1 MTSPTTLERTAGPI
15 ATAVRWT
22 RAQWLLLM
30 VVCTVLALDG
40 LDVSM
45 VGVAL
50 PSIGRELHLG
60 TDSLQWIVS
69 AYVLGYGS
77 LLLLGGRLA
86 DLLGRRRIFLI
97 ALSVF
102 AAASLLGGLVD
113 DPAILIAT
121 RFVKGL
127 AAAFTAPTGFSII
140 TTNFA
145 EGRERNKALSI
156 FTTFGASG
164 FSLGL
169 VVGGLM
175 TSLSWRWTFLV
186 SVPIAV
192 LVVRPGLPASS
203 RGIRRTPR
211 TAATTSGA
219 PSPSALGMLGLVYTL
234 VSAPEQGWGSVATIA
249 GFIISAAVL
258 AAFAVIENK
267 VRHPLIRFGIL
278 REGWVARANLSAV
291 GLFGSYLS
299 FQFILT
305 LFLQSVLGWS
315 PLGMALA
322 LLPTGLIVA
331 TSAPFADRLINV
343 FGATRLILTGLA
355 SMGLGYLLFLRV
367 GTTPNYAPDIL
378 PSVILLGI
386 GFALAFPSINVQA
399 TAGIKDSE
407 QGLAAG
413 LIQTSTQVGAALVLA
428 VTTAMVSGHSDGGP
442 VPSAAAMLEQYRPGL
457 MLSAAVAIAALLVAA
472 LPAPTAG
479 GRLGGLTRR
488 GLAPAA
494 AWLLGGSAGHGGHG
508 GAKARLGWRSRRR
521 VRLIGRIRPKSTL
534 TPAT

>member
-1 MTSPTTLERTAGPI
+1 MTSTSTLERSAGERLGP
-15 ATAVRWT
+15 VSWT
-22 RAQWLLLM
+22 RAQWMLLM
-30 VVCTVLALDG
+30 VLCTVLALDA

-50 PSIGRELHLG
+50 PSIGAELHLG
-60 TDSLQWIVS
+60 TESLQWIVS

-77 LLLLGGRLA
+77 LLLLGGRMA

-113 DPAILIAT
+113 DPALLIAT

-127 AAAFTAPTGFSII
+127 AAAFTAPAAFSII

-145 EGRERNKALSI
+145 EGRERNRAVSI

-175 TSLSWRWTFLV
+175 TALSWRWTFLV
-186 SVPIAV
+186 SVPVAV
-192 LVVRPGLPASS
+192 AVVIIGLKYIPRDSS
-203 RGIRRTPR
+203 GGQAEGQEQDSGHDVWGAVTL
-211 TAATTSGA
+211 AA
-219 PSPSALGMLGLVYTL
+219 GMLGLVYTL
-234 VSAPEQGWGSVATIA
+234 VSAPGNGWGSVATIA
-249 GFIISAAVL
+249 GFVASAVVL
-258 AAFAVIENK
+258 AAFAVIENR
-267 VRHPLIRFGIL
+267 VRHPLIRFSIL
-278 REGWVARANLSAV
+278 KEGWVARANLSAV

-305 LFLQSVLGWS
+305 LYLQSVLGWS

-322 LLPTGLIVA
+322 LLPTGLLVA
-331 TSAPFADRLINV
+331 SSAPFADRLIER
-343 FGATRLILTGLA
+343 FGAPRLILTGLA
-355 SMGLGYLLFLRV
+355 SLALGYILFLRV
-367 GTTPNYAPDIL
+367 GTSPNYVTDIL
-378 PSVILLGI
+378 PSVLLLGV

-399 TAGIKDSE
+399 TAGIRDAE

-428 VTTAMVSGHSDGGP
+428 VTTAIVAGNGSGPDAGAA
-442 VPSAAAMLEQYRPGL
+442 VDAAAMLEQYRPGL
-457 MLSAAVAIAALLVAA
+457 ILSAAVAVAALLIAATPSPRRKRTAQITKPPVAA
-472 LPAPTAG
+472 EVDTY
-479 GRLGGLTRR
+479 
-488 GLAPAA
+488 
-494 AWLLGGSAGHGGHG
+494 
-508 GAKARLGWRSRRR
+508 
-521 VRLIGRIRPKSTL
+521 
-534 TPAT
+534 

>member
-1 MTSPTTLERTAGPI
+1 MVS
-15 ATAVRWT
+15 AVHWT

-50 PSIGRELHLG
+50 PSIGQELNLG

-97 ALSVF
+97 ALTVF

-192 LVVRPGLPASS
+192 VVVLLGMKFIPKDKPSVED
-203 RGIRRTPR
+203 
-211 TAATTSGA
+211 SGHDVWGA
-219 PSPSALGMLGLVYTL
+219 VTLALGMLGLVYTL

-249 GFIISAAVL
+249 GFAVSVAVL

-267 VRHPLIRFGIL
+267 VKHPLIRFSIL
-278 REGWVARANLSAV
+278 KEGWVARANLSAV

-299 FQFILT
+299 FQFIVT
-305 LFLQSVLGWS
+305 MYLQSVLGWT

-322 LLPTGLIVA
+322 LLPAGLLVA
-331 TSAPFADRLINV
+331 TSAPFADRLIEK
-343 FGATRLILTGLA
+343 FGATQLILAGLTA
-355 SMGLGYLLFLRV
+355 MGLGYVLFLRV
-367 GTTPNYAPDIL
+367 GTTPNYALDIL
-378 PSVILLGI
+378 PSVVLLGV

-428 VTTAMVSGHSDGGP
+428 VTTALVSGHGQAAGT
-442 VPSAAAMLEQYRPGL
+442 VSAQAMLEQYRPGL
-457 MLSAAVAIAALLVAA
+457 ILSAAVAIAALLVAA
-472 LPAPTAG
+472 AP
-479 GRLGGLTRR
+479 
-488 GLAPAA
+488 
-494 AWLLGGSAGHGGHG
+494 
-508 GAKARLGWRSRRR
+508 KRRR
-521 VRLIGRIRPKSTL
+521 VHS
-534 TPAT
+534 

>member
-1 MTSPTTLERTAGPI
+1 MTSTNTLERSANKLHD
-15 ATAVRWT
+15 AVRWT

-50 PSIGRELHLG
+50 PSIGQELGLG

-102 AAASLLGGLVD
+102 AAASLVGGVVD
-113 DPAILIAT
+113 DPTILIAT

-192 LVVRPGLPASS
+192 AVVLLGL
-203 RGIRRTPR
+203 RYIPR
-211 TAATTSGA
+211 DKPTAENSGHDIWGA
-219 PSPSALGMLGLVYTL
+219 VTLALGMLGLVYTL
-234 VSAPEQGWGSVATIA
+234 VSAPEKGWGSVATIA
-249 GFIISAAVL
+249 GFAVSAAVL

-267 VRHPLIRFGIL
+267 VKHPLIRFGIL
-278 REGWVARANLSAV
+278 REGWVAKANLSAI

-299 FQFILT
+299 FQFIVT

-322 LLPTGLIVA
+322 LLPAGLIVA
-331 TSAPFADRLINV
+331 TSAPFADRLIEK
-343 FGATRLILTGLA
+343 FGATTLILTGLV
-355 SMGLGYLLFLRV
+355 SLGLGYVLFLRV
-367 GTTPNYAPDIL
+367 GTTPNYVLDIL
-378 PSVILLGI
+378 PSIILLGI

-399 TAGIKDSE
+399 TAGIRDSE

-428 VTTAMVSGHSDGGP
+428 VTTAIVSGHGHTAAP
-442 VPSAAAMLEQYRPGL
+442 ASAAAMLEQYRPGL
-457 MLSAAVAIAALLVAA
+457 ILSAAVAIAALLVAA
-472 LPAPTAG
+472 SPG
-479 GRLGGLTRR
+479 
-488 GLAPAA
+488 
-494 AWLLGGSAGHGGHG
+494 
-508 GAKARLGWRSRRR
+508 RRR
-521 VRLIGRIRPKSTL
+521 RD
-534 TPAT
+534 ATEQVAA

>member
-1 MTSPTTLERTAGPI
+1 M
-15 ATAVRWT
+15 
-22 RAQWLLLM
+22 LLL
-30 VVCTVLALDG
+30 VVSTVLALDA

-50 PSIGRELHLG
+50 PSIGTELHLG
-60 TDSLQWIVS
+60 TEALQWIVS

-77 LLLLGGRLA
+77 LLLLGGRMA

-113 DPAILIAT
+113 DPALLIAT

-127 AAAFTAPTGFSII
+127 AAAFTAPAGVSII

-145 EGRERNKALSI
+145 EGRERNRALSI

-175 TSLSWRWTFLV
+175 TALSWRWTFLV
-186 SVPIAV
+186 SVPVAIAV
-192 LVVRPGLPASS
+192 VILGLKY
-203 RGIRRTPR
+203 IPR
-211 TAATTSGA
+211 DSAAGRDQDSGHDVWGA
-219 PSPSALGMLGLVYTL
+219 VTLAGGMLGLVYTL
-234 VSAPEQGWGSVATIA
+234 VSAPGNGWGSVATIA
-249 GFIISAAVL
+249 GFVASALVL
-258 AAFAVIENK
+258 AAFAVIENRVK
-267 VRHPLIRFGIL
+267 HPLIRFSIL
-278 REGWVARANLSAV
+278 KEGWVARANLSAV

-305 LFLQSVLGWS
+305 LYLQSVLGWS

-322 LLPTGLIVA
+322 LLPTGLLVA
-331 TSAPFADRLINV
+331 SSAPFADRFIER
-343 FGATRLILTGLA
+343 FGAPRLILTGLA
-355 SMGLGYLLFLRV
+355 SLTLGYVLFLRV
-367 GTTPNYAPDIL
+367 GTSPDYVTDIL
-378 PSVILLGI
+378 PSVLLLGV

-399 TAGIKDSE
+399 TAGIRNAE

-428 VTTAMVSGHSDGGP
+428 VTTAMVSGHGNAPDAGAA
-442 VPSAAAMLEQYRPGL
+442 VDAAAMLEQYRPGL
-457 MLSAAVAIAALLVAA
+457 VLSAAVAVAALLIAA
-472 LPAPTAG
+472 TPKFSPGTRR
-479 GRLGGLTRR
+479 RLGVASDRR
-488 GLAPAA
+488 G
-494 AWLLGGSAGHGGHG
+494 
-508 GAKARLGWRSRRR
+508 SR
-521 VRLIGRIRPKSTL
+521 
-534 TPAT
+534 

>member
-1 MTSPTTLERTAGPI
+1 MTLPSTLERSAGERLSP
-15 ATAVRWT
+15 VRWT
-22 RAQWLLLM
+22 RAQWMLLL
-30 VVCTVLALDG
+30 VLSTVLALDA

-50 PSIGRELHLG
+50 PSIGTELNLG
-60 TDSLQWIVS
+60 TESLQWIVS

-77 LLLLGGRLA
+77 LLLLGGRMA

-113 DPAILIAT
+113 DPALLIAT
-121 RFVKGL
+121 RFIKGL
-127 AAAFTAPTGFSII
+127 AAAFTAPAGFSLI

-145 EGRERNKALSI
+145 EGRERNRAVSI

-175 TSLSWRWTFLV
+175 TAMSWRWTFLV
-186 SVPIAV
+186 SVPVAV
-192 LVVRPGLPASS
+192 AVVILGLKY
-203 RGIRRTPR
+203 IPR
-211 TAATTSGA
+211 DAAAGQAEGEADSGHDVWGA
-219 PSPSALGMLGLVYTL
+219 VTLAAGMLGLVYTL
-234 VSAPEQGWGSVATIA
+234 VSAPGNGWGSVATIA
-249 GFIISAAVL
+249 GFAASAAVL
-258 AAFAVIENK
+258 TAFAVIENR

-278 REGWVARANLSAV
+278 KEGWVARANLSAV

-305 LFLQSVLGWS
+305 LYLQSVLGWS

-322 LLPTGLIVA
+322 LLPTGLLVA
-331 TSAPFADRLINV
+331 GSAPFADRLIDG
-343 FGATRLILTGLA
+343 FGAPRLILTGLA
-355 SMGLGYLLFLRV
+355 ALALGYVLFLRV
-367 GTTPNYAPDIL
+367 GTSPNYVTDIL
-378 PSVILLGI
+378 PSVLLLGI

-399 TAGIKDSE
+399 TAGIRNSE

-428 VTTAMVSGHSDGGP
+428 VTTAMVSGHGNAPDAGTGAA
-442 VPSAAAMLEQYRPGL
+442 VNTAAMLEQYRPGL
-457 MLSAAVAIAALLVAA
+457 FLSAAVAIAALLI
-472 LPAPTAG
+472 
-479 GRLGGLTRR
+479 
-488 GLAPAA
+488 AA
-494 AWLLGGSAGHGGHG
+494 AP
-508 GAKARLGWRSRRR
+508 SRRR
-521 VRLIGRIRPKSTL
+521 ISAASERV
-534 TPAT
+534 AA

>member
-1 MTSPTTLERTAGPI
+1 MTSPRTLERASES
-15 ATAVRWT
+15 ALAAVRWT

-50 PSIGRELHLG
+50 PSIGQELQLG

-97 ALSVF
+97 ALTVF
-102 AAASLLGGLVD
+102 AAASLLGGLVN
-113 DPAILIAT
+113 DPAVLIAT

-127 AAAFTAPTGFSII
+127 AAAFTAPAGFSII

-186 SVPIAV
+186 SVPVAV
-192 LVVRPGLPASS
+192 AVVILGMKFIPKDSPD
-203 RGIRRTPR
+203 
-211 TAATTSGA
+211 AAAKGGHDVWGA
-219 PSPSALGMLGLVYTL
+219 VTLAAGMLGLVYTL

-249 GFIISAAVL
+249 GFAASLAIL
-258 AAFAVIENK
+258 AAFAIIENRVK
-267 VRHPLIRFGIL
+267 HPLIRFGIL
-278 REGWVARANLSAV
+278 REGWVARANLAAV

-299 FQFILT
+299 FQFIVT

-315 PLGMALA
+315 PLNMALA
-322 LLPTGLIVA
+322 LLPAGLIVA
-331 TSAPFADRLINV
+331 GSAPFADRLIERL
-343 FGATRLILTGLA
+343 GAPRLILIGLIA
-355 SMGLGYLLFLRV
+355 LGLGYVLFLRV
-367 GTTPNYAPDIL
+367 GTTPNYILDIL
-378 PSVILLGI
+378 PSIILLGI

-399 TAGIKDSE
+399 TAGIPNSE

-428 VTTAMVSGHSDGGP
+428 VTTAIVSGHGTSQGTAAGAP
-442 VPSAAAMLEQYRPGL
+442 AAAAAMLEQYRPGL
-457 MLSAAVAIAALLVAA
+457 ILSAVVAIGALLVAA
-472 LPAPTAG
+472 
-479 GRLGGLTRR
+479 
-488 GLAPAA
+488 APARRSA
-494 AWLLGGSAGHGGHG
+494 SQRMETVPGDGGVTGN
-508 GAKARLGWRSRRR
+508 
-521 VRLIGRIRPKSTL
+521 
-534 TPAT
+534 

>member
-1 MTSPTTLERTAGPI
+1 MTSTSTLERSAGERLAP
-15 ATAVRWT
+15 VRWT
-22 RAQWLLLM
+22 RAQWMLLL
-30 VVCTVLALDG
+30 VLCTVLALDA

-50 PSIGRELHLG
+50 PSIGTELHLG
-60 TDSLQWIVS
+60 TESLQWIVS

-77 LLLLGGRLA
+77 LLLLGGRMA

-113 DPAILIAT
+113 DPALLIAT

-127 AAAFTAPTGFSII
+127 AAAFTAPAGFSII

-145 EGRERNKALSI
+145 EGRERNRAVSI

-175 TSLSWRWTFLV
+175 TAMSWRWTFLV
-186 SVPIAV
+186 SVPVAV
-192 LVVRPGLPASS
+192 AVVILGLKY
-203 RGIRRTPR
+203 IPR
-211 TAATTSGA
+211 DGAAGAAGKDQTSGHDIWGA
-219 PSPSALGMLGLVYTL
+219 VTLAAGMLGLVYTL
-234 VSAPEQGWGSVATIA
+234 VSAPGNGWGSVATIA
-249 GFIISAAVL
+249 GFVASAAVL
-258 AAFAVIENK
+258 AAFAVIENR
-267 VRHPLIRFGIL
+267 VRHPLIRFSIL

-305 LFLQSVLGWS
+305 LYLQSVLGWS

-322 LLPTGLIVA
+322 LLPTGLLVA
-331 TSAPFADRLINV
+331 SSAPFADRLIDK
-343 FGATRLILTGLA
+343 FGAPRLILTGLA
-355 SMGLGYLLFLRV
+355 ALALGYVLFLRV
-367 GTTPNYAPDIL
+367 GTSPNYVTDIL
-378 PSVILLGI
+378 PSVLLLGV

-399 TAGIKDSE
+399 TAGIRNSE

-428 VTTAMVSGHSDGGP
+428 VTTAMVSGHGNAADAGRGGA
-442 VPSAAAMLEQYRPGL
+442 VVNAAEMLEQYRPGL
-457 MLSAAVAIAALLVAA
+457 ILSAAVAIAALLIAA
-472 LPAPTAG
+472 TP
-479 GRLGGLTRR
+479 
-488 GLAPAA
+488 
-494 AWLLGGSAGHGGHG
+494 
-508 GAKARLGWRSRRR
+508 SRRR
-521 VRLIGRIRPKSTL
+521 RMSAAADHVT
-534 TPAT
+534 A

>member
-1 MTSPTTLERTAGPI
+1 MTSPTTLKTSAEPPLVS
-15 ATAVRWT
+15 AVRWT

-50 PSIGRELHLG
+50 PSIGQELHLG

-97 ALSVF
+97 ALTVF

-113 DPAILIAT
+113 DPAVLIAT

-192 LVVRPGLPASS
+192 VVVLL
-203 RGIRRTPR
+203 GIKFIPKDKPS
-211 TAATTSGA
+211 AENSGHDIWGA
-219 PSPSALGMLGLVYTL
+219 VTLALGMLGLVYTL

-249 GFIISAAVL
+249 GFTVSVAVL
-258 AAFAVIENK
+258 AAFAIIENK
-267 VRHPLIRFGIL
+267 VKHPLIRFGIL
-278 REGWVARANLSAV
+278 KEGWVARANLSAV

-299 FQFILT
+299 FQFIVT
-305 LFLQSVLGWS
+305 MFLQSVLGWT

-322 LLPTGLIVA
+322 LLPAGLLVA
-331 TSAPFADRLINV
+331 TSAPFADRLIEK
-343 FGATRLILTGLA
+343 FGATQLILTGLTA
-355 SMGLGYLLFLRV
+355 LGLGYVLFLRV
-367 GTTPNYAPDIL
+367 GTTPNYALDIL
-378 PSVILLGI
+378 PSVVLLGV

-428 VTTAMVSGHSDGGP
+428 ITTALVSGHGQAAGT
-442 VPSAAAMLEQYRPGL
+442 VSAQAMLEQYRPGL
-457 MLSAAVAIAALLVAA
+457 ILSAAVAIAALLVAA
-472 LPAPTAG
+472 AP
-479 GRLGGLTRR
+479 
-488 GLAPAA
+488 
-494 AWLLGGSAGHGGHG
+494 
-508 GAKARLGWRSRRR
+508 SRRR
-521 VRLIGRIRPKSTL
+521 VRP
-534 TPAT
+534 

>member
-1 MTSPTTLERTAGPI
+1 MTSPSTLTRSAEQLHA
-15 ATAVRWT
+15 AVRWT

-50 PSIGRELHLG
+50 PSIGHELHLG

-97 ALSVF
+97 ALTIF

-113 DPAILIAT
+113 DPTLLIAT

-192 LVVRPGLPASS
+192 AVVLLGMRFIPKDKPSAHN
-203 RGIRRTPR
+203 
-211 TAATTSGA
+211 SGHDIWGA
-219 PSPSALGMLGLVYTL
+219 VTLALGMLGLVYTL
-234 VSAPEQGWGSVATIA
+234 VSAPEKGWGSVATIA
-249 GFIISAAVL
+249 GFAISAAVL
-258 AAFAVIENK
+258 ATFAVIENRVK
-267 VRHPLIRFGIL
+267 HPLIRFGIL
-278 REGWVARANLSAV
+278 REGWVARANLSAI

-305 LFLQSVLGWS
+305 MFLQSVLGWS
-315 PLGMALA
+315 PLAMALA
-322 LLPTGLIVA
+322 LLPTGLLVA
-331 TSAPFADRLINV
+331 SSAPFADRFIDK
-343 FGATRLILTGLA
+343 FGAPKLILTGLTA
-355 SMGLGYLLFLRV
+355 LGLGYVLFLRV
-367 GTTPNYAPDIL
+367 GTSPNYVLDIL

-399 TAGIKDSE
+399 TAGIRDSE

-428 VTTAMVSGHSDGGP
+428 VTTAIVSGGNAGGSGGT
-442 VPSAAAMLEQYRPGL
+442 VSAAAMLDQYRPGL
-457 MLSAAVAIAALLVAA
+457 VLSAAVAIAALLVAA
-472 LPAPTAG
+472 SPA
-479 GRLGGLTRR
+479 
-488 GLAPAA
+488 
-494 AWLLGGSAGHGGHG
+494 
-508 GAKARLGWRSRRR
+508 RRR
-521 VRLIGRIRPKSTL
+521 R
-534 TPAT
+534 TP

>member
-1 MTSPTTLERTAGPI
+1 MTSLSTLERSAGERQSPI
-15 ATAVRWT
+15 RWS
-22 RAQWLLLM
+22 RAQWLLLL
-30 VVCTVLALDG
+30 VLCTVLALDG

-50 PSIGRELHLG
+50 PSIGHELNLG

-77 LLLLGGRLA
+77 LLLLGGRMA

-113 DPAILIAT
+113 DPAVLIAT

-145 EGRERNKALSI
+145 EGRERNRALSI
-156 FTTFGASG
+156 FSTFGASG

-175 TSLSWRWTFLV
+175 TSMSWRWTFLV
-186 SVPIAV
+186 SVPIAIA
-192 LVVRPGLPASS
+192 VVILGRLYIPKDNPADQEQDS
-203 RGIRRTPR
+203 GHDIWGALTL
-211 TAATTSGA
+211 TA
-219 PSPSALGMLGLVYTL
+219 GMLGLVYTL
-234 VSAPEQGWGSVATIA
+234 VSAPEKGWGSVATIA
-249 GFIISAAVL
+249 GFAASAAVL
-258 AAFAVIENK
+258 AAFAIIENRVK
-267 VRHPLIRFGIL
+267 HPLIRFSIL
-278 REGWVARANLSAV
+278 KEGWVARANISAV

-305 LFLQSVLGWS
+305 MFLQSVLGWS

-322 LLPTGLIVA
+322 LLPTGLLVVS
-331 TSAPFADRLINV
+331 TAPFADKFIERFGAPRLIIV
-343 FGATRLILTGLA
+343 GLA
-355 SMGLGYLLFLRV
+355 ALALGYILFLRV
-367 GTTPNYAPDIL
+367 GITPNYALDIL
-378 PSVILLGI
+378 PSIILLGI

-399 TAGIKDSE
+399 TAGIRNSE

-413 LIQTSTQVGAALVLA
+413 LIQTSMQVGAALVLA
-428 VTTAMVSGHSDGGP
+428 VTTAIISGHSEPGASVD
-442 VPSAAAMLEQYRPGL
+442 AAAMLAQYRPGL
-457 MLSAAVAIAALLVAA
+457 VLSAVVAIAALLVAA
-472 LPAPTAG
+472 APS
-479 GRLGGLTRR
+479 RR
-488 GLAPAA
+488 GR
-494 AWLLGGSAGHGGHG
+494 
-508 GAKARLGWRSRRR
+508 KAVVPVG
-521 VRLIGRIRPKSTL
+521 
-534 TPAT
+534 

>member
-1 MTSPTTLERTAGPI
+1 MVS
-15 ATAVRWT
+15 AVRWT

-50 PSIGRELHLG
+50 PSIGQELNLG

-97 ALSVF
+97 ALTVF

-121 RFVKGL
+121 RFIKGL

-192 LVVRPGLPASS
+192 VVVLLGMKFIPKDKPSAEN
-203 RGIRRTPR
+203 
-211 TAATTSGA
+211 SGHDLWGA
-219 PSPSALGMLGLVYTL
+219 VTLALGMLGLVYTL

-249 GFIISAAVL
+249 GFAVSIAVL

-267 VRHPLIRFGIL
+267 VKHPLIRFSIL
-278 REGWVARANLSAV
+278 KEGWVARANLSAV

-299 FQFILT
+299 FQFIVT
-305 LFLQSVLGWS
+305 MYLQSVLGWT

-322 LLPTGLIVA
+322 LLPAGLLVA
-331 TSAPFADRLINV
+331 TSAPFADRLIEK
-343 FGATRLILTGLA
+343 FGATQLILTGLTA
-355 SMGLGYLLFLRV
+355 LGLGYVLFLRV
-367 GTTPNYAPDIL
+367 GTTPNYVLDIL
-378 PSVILLGI
+378 PSVVLLGI

-428 VTTAMVSGHSDGGP
+428 VTTALVSSHGQAAGT
-442 VPSAAAMLEQYRPGL
+442 VSAQAMLEQYRPGL
-457 MLSAAVAIAALLVAA
+457 ILSAAVAIAALLVAA
-472 LPAPTAG
+472 AP
-479 GRLGGLTRR
+479 
-488 GLAPAA
+488 
-494 AWLLGGSAGHGGHG
+494 
-508 GAKARLGWRSRRR
+508 KRRR
-521 VRLIGRIRPKSTL
+521 VRS
-534 TPAT
+534 

>member
-1 MTSPTTLERTAGPI
+1 MTSPTTLKTSTEPPLVS
-15 ATAVRWT
+15 AVRWT

-50 PSIGRELHLG
+50 PSIGQELNLG

-97 ALSVF
+97 ALTVF

-121 RFVKGL
+121 RFIKGL

-192 LVVRPGLPASS
+192 VVVLLGMKFIPKDKPSVED
-203 RGIRRTPR
+203 
-211 TAATTSGA
+211 SGHDIWGA
-219 PSPSALGMLGLVYTL
+219 VTLALGMLGLVYTL

-249 GFIISAAVL
+249 GFAVSVAVL

-267 VRHPLIRFGIL
+267 VKHPLIRFSIL
-278 REGWVARANLSAV
+278 KEGWVARANLSAV

-299 FQFILT
+299 FQFIVT
-305 LFLQSVLGWS
+305 MFLQSVLGWT

-322 LLPTGLIVA
+322 LLPAGLLVA
-331 TSAPFADRLINV
+331 TSAPFADRLIEK
-343 FGATRLILTGLA
+343 FGATQLILTGLTA
-355 SMGLGYLLFLRV
+355 LGLGYVLFLRV
-367 GTTPNYAPDIL
+367 GTTPNYALDIL
-378 PSVILLGI
+378 PSVVLLGV

-428 VTTAMVSGHSDGGP
+428 VTTALVSGHGQAAGT
-442 VPSAAAMLEQYRPGL
+442 VSAQAMLEQYRPGL
-457 MLSAAVAIAALLVAA
+457 ILSAAVAIAALLVAA
-472 LPAPTAG
+472 AP
-479 GRLGGLTRR
+479 
-488 GLAPAA
+488 
-494 AWLLGGSAGHGGHG
+494 
-508 GAKARLGWRSRRR
+508 SRRR
-521 VRLIGRIRPKSTL
+521 VR
-534 TPAT
+534 A

>member
-1 MTSPTTLERTAGPI
+1 MVS
-15 ATAVRWT
+15 AVHWT

-50 PSIGRELHLG
+50 PSIGQELNLG

-97 ALSVF
+97 ALTVF
-102 AAASLLGGLVD
+102 ASASLLGGLVD

-121 RFVKGL
+121 RFIKGL

-192 LVVRPGLPASS
+192 VVVLLGMKFIPKDKPSVED
-203 RGIRRTPR
+203 
-211 TAATTSGA
+211 SGHDIWGA
-219 PSPSALGMLGLVYTL
+219 VTLALGMLGLVYTL
-234 VSAPEQGWGSVATIA
+234 VSAPERGWGSVATIA
-249 GFIISAAVL
+249 GFAVSVAVL

-267 VRHPLIRFGIL
+267 VKHPLIRFSIL
-278 REGWVARANLSAV
+278 KEGWVARANLSAV

-299 FQFILT
+299 FQFIVT
-305 LFLQSVLGWS
+305 MYLQSVLGWT

-322 LLPTGLIVA
+322 LLPAGLLVA
-331 TSAPFADRLINV
+331 SSAPFADRLIEK
-343 FGATRLILTGLA
+343 FGATQLILAGLTA
-355 SMGLGYLLFLRV
+355 MGLGYVLFLRV
-367 GTTPNYAPDIL
+367 GTSPNYLLDIL
-378 PSVILLGI
+378 PSVVLLGI

-428 VTTAMVSGHSDGGP
+428 VTTALVSSHGQAAGT
-442 VPSAAAMLEQYRPGL
+442 VSAQAMLEQYRPGL
-457 MLSAAVAIAALLVAA
+457 ILSAAVAIAALLVAA
-472 LPAPTAG
+472 AP
-479 GRLGGLTRR
+479 
-488 GLAPAA
+488 
-494 AWLLGGSAGHGGHG
+494 
-508 GAKARLGWRSRRR
+508 SRRR
-521 VRLIGRIRPKSTL
+521 VRS
-534 TPAT
+534 

>member
-1 MTSPTTLERTAGPI
+1 MTSPTTLKTSTEPPLVS
-15 ATAVRWT
+15 AVRWT

-50 PSIGRELHLG
+50 PSIGQELNLG

-97 ALSVF
+97 ALTVF

-121 RFVKGL
+121 RFIKGL

-192 LVVRPGLPASS
+192 VVVLLGMKFIPKDKPSAEN
-203 RGIRRTPR
+203 
-211 TAATTSGA
+211 SGHDLWGA
-219 PSPSALGMLGLVYTL
+219 VTLALGMLGLVYTL

-249 GFIISAAVL
+249 GFAVSIAVL

-267 VRHPLIRFGIL
+267 VKHPLIRFSIL
-278 REGWVARANLSAV
+278 KEGWVARANLSAV

-299 FQFILT
+299 FQFIVT
-305 LFLQSVLGWS
+305 MYLQSVLGWT

-322 LLPTGLIVA
+322 LLPAGLLVA
-331 TSAPFADRLINV
+331 TSAPFADRLIEK
-343 FGATRLILTGLA
+343 FGATQLILTGLTA
-355 SMGLGYLLFLRV
+355 LGLGYVLFLRV
-367 GTTPNYAPDIL
+367 GTTPNYVLDIM
-378 PSVILLGI
+378 PSVVLLGI

-428 VTTAMVSGHSDGGP
+428 VTTALVSGHGQAAGT
-442 VPSAAAMLEQYRPGL
+442 VSAQAMLEQYRPGL
-457 MLSAAVAIAALLVAA
+457 ILSAAVAIAALLVAA
-472 LPAPTAG
+472 AP
-479 GRLGGLTRR
+479 
-488 GLAPAA
+488 
-494 AWLLGGSAGHGGHG
+494 
-508 GAKARLGWRSRRR
+508 KRRR
-521 VRLIGRIRPKSTL
+521 VRS
-534 TPAT
+534 

>member
-1 MTSPTTLERTAGPI
+1 MTSPTTLKTSTEPPLVS
-15 ATAVRWT
+15 AVHWT

-50 PSIGRELHLG
+50 PSIGQELNLG

-97 ALSVF
+97 ALTVF

-121 RFVKGL
+121 RFIKGL

-192 LVVRPGLPASS
+192 VVVFLGMKFIPKDK
-203 RGIRRTPR
+203 
-211 TAATTSGA
+211 TSAENSGHDIWGA
-219 PSPSALGMLGLVYTL
+219 VTLALGMLGLVYTL

-249 GFIISAAVL
+249 GFAVSIAVL
-258 AAFAVIENK
+258 AAFAVIENRVK
-267 VRHPLIRFGIL
+267 HPLIRFSIL
-278 REGWVARANLSAV
+278 KEGWVARANLSAV

-299 FQFILT
+299 FQFIVT
-305 LFLQSVLGWS
+305 MYLQSVLGWT

-322 LLPTGLIVA
+322 LLPAGLLVA
-331 TSAPFADRLINV
+331 TSAPFADRLIEK
-343 FGATRLILTGLA
+343 FGATQLILTGLTA
-355 SMGLGYLLFLRV
+355 LGLGYVLFLRV
-367 GTTPNYAPDIL
+367 GTTPNYVLDIL
-378 PSVILLGI
+378 PSVVLLGI

-428 VTTAMVSGHSDGGP
+428 VTTALVSGHGQAAGT
-442 VPSAAAMLEQYRPGL
+442 VSAQAMLEQYRPGL
-457 MLSAAVAIAALLVAA
+457 ILSAAVAIAALLVAA
-472 LPAPTAG
+472 AP
-479 GRLGGLTRR
+479 
-488 GLAPAA
+488 
-494 AWLLGGSAGHGGHG
+494 
-508 GAKARLGWRSRRR
+508 SRRR
-521 VRLIGRIRPKSTL
+521 VRS
-534 TPAT
+534 

>member
-1 MTSPTTLERTAGPI
+1 MTSPTTLKTSTEPPLVS
-15 ATAVRWT
+15 AVHWT

-50 PSIGRELHLG
+50 PSIGQELNLG

-97 ALSVF
+97 ALTVF

-121 RFVKGL
+121 RFIKGL

-192 LVVRPGLPASS
+192 VVVLLGMKFIPKDKPSAEN
-203 RGIRRTPR
+203 
-211 TAATTSGA
+211 SGHDIWGA
-219 PSPSALGMLGLVYTL
+219 VTLALGMLGLVYTL

-249 GFIISAAVL
+249 GFAVSIAVL

-267 VRHPLIRFGIL
+267 VKHPLIRFSIL
-278 REGWVARANLSAV
+278 KEGWVARANLSAV

-299 FQFILT
+299 FQFIVT
-305 LFLQSVLGWS
+305 MYLQSVLGWT

-322 LLPTGLIVA
+322 LLPAGLLVMG
-331 TSAPFADRLINV
+331 SAPFADRLIEK
-343 FGATRLILTGLA
+343 FGATQMILTGLTA
-355 SMGLGYLLFLRV
+355 LGLGYVLFLRV
-367 GTTPNYAPDIL
+367 GTTPNYVLDIL
-378 PSVILLGI
+378 PSVVLLGI

-399 TAGIKDSE
+399 TTGIRDSE

-428 VTTAMVSGHSDGGP
+428 VTTALVSGHGQAAGTL
-442 VPSAAAMLEQYRPGL
+442 SAQTMLEQYRPGL
-457 MLSAAVAIAALLVAA
+457 ILSAAVAIAALLVAA
-472 LPAPTAG
+472 AP
-479 GRLGGLTRR
+479 
-488 GLAPAA
+488 
-494 AWLLGGSAGHGGHG
+494 
-508 GAKARLGWRSRRR
+508 SRRR
-521 VRLIGRIRPKSTL
+521 VRS
-534 TPAT
+534 

>member
-1 MTSPTTLERTAGPI
+1 MTSPTTLERTAGPM
-15 ATAVRWT
+15 AAAVRWT

-50 PSIGRELHLG
+50 PSIGHELNLG
-60 TDSLQWIVS
+60 TDALQWIVS

-192 LVVRPGLPASS
+192 LVVILGNRFIP
-203 RGIRRTPR
+203 RDTPD
-211 TAATTSGA
+211 ATDSGHDIWGA
-219 PSPSALGMLGLVYTL
+219 VTLALGMLGLVYTL
-234 VSAPEQGWGSVATIA
+234 VSAPDQGWGSVATIA

-267 VRHPLIRFGIL
+267 VKHPLIRFGIL

-299 FQFILT
+299 FQFIVT
-305 LFLQSVLGWS
+305 LFLQSALGWS
-315 PLGMALA
+315 PLAMALA

-343 FGATRLILTGLA
+343 FGATRLILAGLA
-355 SMGLGYLLFLRV
+355 SMGLGYVLFLRV
-367 GTTPNYAPDIL
+367 GTTPNYALDIL
-378 PSVILLGI
+378 PSIILLGV

-399 TAGIKDSE
+399 TAGIRDSE

-428 VTTAMVSGHSDGGP
+428 VTTAMVSGHSDGGT

-457 MLSAAVAIAALLVAA
+457 VLSAAVAIAALLVAA
-472 LPAPTAG
+472 VPA
-479 GRLGGLTRR
+479 RR
-488 GLAPAA
+488 RAA
-494 AWLLGGSAGHGGHG
+494 ALA
-508 GAKARLGWRSRRR
+508 A
-521 VRLIGRIRPKSTL
+521 
-534 TPAT
+534 

>member
-1 MTSPTTLERTAGPI
+1 MTSPTLKTSAEPPLVS
-15 ATAVRWT
+15 AVRWT

-50 PSIGRELHLG
+50 PSIGQELNLG

-97 ALSVF
+97 ALTVF

-121 RFVKGL
+121 RFIKGL

-192 LVVRPGLPASS
+192 IVVLLGTRFIPKDKPSVED
-203 RGIRRTPR
+203 
-211 TAATTSGA
+211 SGHDFWGA
-219 PSPSALGMLGLVYTL
+219 VTLALGMLGLVYTL

-249 GFIISAAVL
+249 GFAVSVAVL

-267 VRHPLIRFGIL
+267 VKHPLIRFSIL
-278 REGWVARANLSAV
+278 KEGWVARANLSAV

-299 FQFILT
+299 FQFIVT
-305 LFLQSVLGWS
+305 MYLQSVLGWT

-322 LLPTGLIVA
+322 LLPAGLLVA
-331 TSAPFADRLINV
+331 TSAPFADRLIEK
-343 FGATRLILTGLA
+343 FGATQLILTGLTA
-355 SMGLGYLLFLRV
+355 LGLGYVLFLRV
-367 GTTPNYAPDIL
+367 GTTPNYALDIL
-378 PSVILLGI
+378 PSVVLLGI

-428 VTTAMVSGHSDGGP
+428 VTTALVSGHGQ
-442 VPSAAAMLEQYRPGL
+442 SAGTVSAQAMLEQYRPGL
-457 MLSAAVAIAALLVAA
+457 ILSAAVAIAALLVAA
-472 LPAPTAG
+472 APK
-479 GRLGGLTRR
+479 R
-488 GLAPAA
+488 
-494 AWLLGGSAGHGGHG
+494 H
-508 GAKARLGWRSRRR
+508 RSR
-521 VRLIGRIRPKSTL
+521 V
-534 TPAT
+534 

>member
-1 MTSPTTLERTAGPI
+1 M
-15 ATAVRWT
+15 
-22 RAQWLLLM
+22 LLL
-30 VVCTVLALDG
+30 VLCTVLALDA

-50 PSIGRELHLG
+50 PSIGTELHLG
-60 TDSLQWIVS
+60 TESLQWIVS

-77 LLLLGGRLA
+77 LLLLGGRMA

-113 DPAILIAT
+113 DPALLIGT
-121 RFVKGL
+121 RFLKGL
-127 AAAFTAPTGFSII
+127 AAAFTAPAGFSII

-145 EGRERNKALSI
+145 EGRERNRAVSI

-175 TSLSWRWTFLV
+175 TAMSWRWTFLV
-186 SVPIAV
+186 SVPVAV
-192 LVVRPGLPASS
+192 AVVILGLKYIPRDNAAS
-203 RGIRRTPR
+203 RAGRTKDSGHDLWGAV
-211 TAATTSGA
+211 TLAA
-219 PSPSALGMLGLVYTL
+219 GMLGLVYTL
-234 VSAPEQGWGSVATIA
+234 VAAPGNGWGSVATIA
-249 GFIISAAVL
+249 GFVASAAVL
-258 AAFAVIENK
+258 AAFAVIENR
-267 VRHPLIRFGIL
+267 VRHPLIRFSIL

-305 LFLQSVLGWS
+305 LYLQSVLGWS

-322 LLPTGLIVA
+322 LLPTGLLVA
-331 TSAPFADRLINV
+331 SSAPFADRLIDK
-343 FGATRLILTGLA
+343 FGAPRLIRTGLA
-355 SMGLGYLLFLRV
+355 SLALGYLLFLRV
-367 GTTPNYAPDIL
+367 GTSPNYVTDIL
-378 PSVILLGI
+378 PSVLLLGV

-399 TAGIKDSE
+399 TAGIRNAE

-428 VTTAMVSGHSDGGP
+428 VTTAMVSGHGNASDGGTGLG
-442 VPSAAAMLEQYRPGL
+442 AAAMLEQYRPGL
-457 MLSAAVAIAALLVAA
+457 ILSAAVAVAALLI
-472 LPAPTAG
+472 
-479 GRLGGLTRR
+479 
-488 GLAPAA
+488 AA
-494 AWLLGGSAGHGGHG
+494 APS
-508 GAKARLGWRSRRR
+508 RSRKR
-521 VRLIGRIRPKSTL
+521 VEVDH
-534 TPAT
+534 

>member
-1 MTSPTTLERTAGPI
+1 M
-15 ATAVRWT
+15 
-22 RAQWLLLM
+22 
-30 VVCTVLALDG
+30 
-40 LDVSM
+40 
-45 VGVAL
+45 L
-50 PSIGRELHLG
+50 PSIGQELNLG

-97 ALSVF
+97 ALTVF

-121 RFVKGL
+121 RFIKGL

-192 LVVRPGLPASS
+192 VVVLLGMKFIPKDKPSAEN
-203 RGIRRTPR
+203 
-211 TAATTSGA
+211 SGHDIWGA
-219 PSPSALGMLGLVYTL
+219 VTLALGMLGLVYTL

-249 GFIISAAVL
+249 GFAVSIAVL

-267 VRHPLIRFGIL
+267 VKHPLIRFSIL
-278 REGWVARANLSAV
+278 KEGWVARANLSAV

-299 FQFILT
+299 FQFIVT
-305 LFLQSVLGWS
+305 MYLQSVLGWT

-322 LLPTGLIVA
+322 LLPAGLLVMG
-331 TSAPFADRLINV
+331 SAPFADRLIEK
-343 FGATRLILTGLA
+343 FGATQLILTGLTA
-355 SMGLGYLLFLRV
+355 LGLGYVLFLRV
-367 GTTPNYAPDIL
+367 GTTPNYVLDIL
-378 PSVILLGI
+378 PSVVLSGI

-399 TAGIKDSE
+399 TTGIRDSE

-428 VTTAMVSGHSDGGP
+428 VTTALVSGHGQAAGT
-442 VPSAAAMLEQYRPGL
+442 VSAQAMLEQYRPGL
-457 MLSAAVAIAALLVAA
+457 ILSAAVAIAALLVAA
-472 LPAPTAG
+472 AP
-479 GRLGGLTRR
+479 
-488 GLAPAA
+488 
-494 AWLLGGSAGHGGHG
+494 
-508 GAKARLGWRSRRR
+508 KRRR
-521 VRLIGRIRPKSTL
+521 VRS
-534 TPAT
+534 

>member
-1 MTSPTTLERTAGPI
+1 MTSTNTLERSADKLRN
-15 ATAVRWT
+15 AVSWT

-30 VVCTVLALDG
+30 VLCTVLALDG

-50 PSIGRELHLG
+50 PSIGHELGLG

-86 DLLGRRRIFLI
+86 DLLGRRRIFLV

-102 AAASLLGGLVD
+102 AAASLVGGLVN
-113 DPAILIAT
+113 DPTILIAT

-186 SVPIAV
+186 SVPVAV
-192 LVVRPGLPASS
+192 AVVLLGL
-203 RGIRRTPR
+203 RYIPR
-211 TAATTSGA
+211 DKPTAENSGHDIWGA
-219 PSPSALGMLGLVYTL
+219 VTLALGMLGLVYTL
-234 VSAPEQGWGSVATIA
+234 VSAPEKGWGSVATIA
-249 GFIISAAVL
+249 GFAVSAAVL

-267 VRHPLIRFGIL
+267 VKHPLIRFGIL
-278 REGWVARANLSAV
+278 REGWVAKANLSAV

-299 FQFILT
+299 FQFIVT

-322 LLPTGLIVA
+322 LLPAGLIVA
-331 TSAPFADRLINV
+331 TSAPFADRLIDR
-343 FGATRLILTGLA
+343 FGATTLILTGLV
-355 SMGLGYLLFLRV
+355 SLGLGYVLFLRV
-367 GTTPNYAPDIL
+367 GTTPNYVLDIL
-378 PSVILLGI
+378 PSIILLGI

-399 TAGIKDSE
+399 TAGIRDSE

-428 VTTAMVSGHSDGGP
+428 VTTAIVSGHGHAAGTA
-442 VPSAAAMLEQYRPGL
+442 SAAAMLDQYRPGL
-457 MLSAAVAIAALLVAA
+457 ILSAAVAIAALLVAA
-472 LPAPTAG
+472 SPGRRRRTLTELPAA
-479 GRLGGLTRR
+479 
-488 GLAPAA
+488 
-494 AWLLGGSAGHGGHG
+494 
-508 GAKARLGWRSRRR
+508 
-521 VRLIGRIRPKSTL
+521 
-534 TPAT
+534 

>member
-1 MTSPTTLERTAGPI
+1 MTSPTTLKTSAEPPLVS
-15 ATAVRWT
+15 AVRWT

-50 PSIGRELHLG
+50 PSIGQELHLG

-97 ALSVF
+97 ALTVF

-113 DPAILIAT
+113 DPAVLIAT

-192 LVVRPGLPASS
+192 VVVLL
-203 RGIRRTPR
+203 GIKFIPKDKPS
-211 TAATTSGA
+211 AENSGHDIWGA
-219 PSPSALGMLGLVYTL
+219 VTLALGMLGLVYTL

-249 GFIISAAVL
+249 GFAVSVAVL
-258 AAFAVIENK
+258 AAFAIIENK
-267 VRHPLIRFGIL
+267 VKHPLIRFGIL
-278 REGWVARANLSAV
+278 KEGWVARANLSAV

-299 FQFILT
+299 FQFIVT
-305 LFLQSVLGWS
+305 MFLQSVLGWT

-322 LLPTGLIVA
+322 LLPAGLLVA
-331 TSAPFADRLINV
+331 TSAPFADRLIEK
-343 FGATRLILTGLA
+343 FGATQLILTGLTA
-355 SMGLGYLLFLRV
+355 LGLGYVLFLRV
-367 GTTPNYAPDIL
+367 GTTPNYALDIL
-378 PSVILLGI
+378 PSVVLLGV

-428 VTTAMVSGHSDGGP
+428 VTTALVSGHGQAAAT
-442 VPSAAAMLEQYRPGL
+442 VSAQAMLEQYRPGL
-457 MLSAAVAIAALLVAA
+457 ILSAAVAIAALLVAA
-472 LPAPTAG
+472 AP
-479 GRLGGLTRR
+479 
-488 GLAPAA
+488 
-494 AWLLGGSAGHGGHG
+494 
-508 GAKARLGWRSRRR
+508 SRRR
-521 VRLIGRIRPKSTL
+521 VRP
-534 TPAT
+534 

>member
-1 MTSPTTLERTAGPI
+1 MTSPTTLERTAEPI
-15 ATAVRWT
+15 AAAVRWT

-50 PSIGRELHLG
+50 PSIGHELSLDTG
-60 TDSLQWIVS
+60 TLQWIVS

-102 AAASLLGGLVD
+102 AAASLLGGLVN

-192 LVVRPGLPASS
+192 LVVILGYRFIP
-203 RGIRRTPR
+203 RDTPD
-211 TAATTSGA
+211 AKGGGHDIWGA
-219 PSPSALGMLGLVYTL
+219 VTLALGMLGLVYTL

-249 GFIISAAVL
+249 GFAVSAAVL

-278 REGWVARANLSAV
+278 REGWVARANLSAI

-299 FQFILT
+299 FQFIVT

-322 LLPTGLIVA
+322 LLPAGLIVA

-343 FGATRLILTGLA
+343 FGATPLILTGLV
-355 SMGLGYLLFLRV
+355 SLGLGYVLFLRV
-367 GTTPNYAPDIL
+367 GTTPSYALDIL
-378 PSVILLGI
+378 PSIILLGI

-428 VTTAMVSGHSDGGP
+428 VTTAVVSGGHSGGAAP
-442 VPSAAAMLEQYRPGL
+442 TAAAMLDQYRPGL

-472 LPAPTAG
+472 MPA
-479 GRLGGLTRR
+479 
-488 GLAPAA
+488 
-494 AWLLGGSAGHGGHG
+494 
-508 GAKARLGWRSRRR
+508 RRR
-521 VRLIGRIRPKSTL
+521 TAAVQAGVPV
-534 TPAT
+534 A

>member
-1 MTSPTTLERTAGPI
+1 MTSPTSLKNSAEPPLVS
-15 ATAVRWT
+15 AVRWT

-50 PSIGRELHLG
+50 PSIGQELNLG

-97 ALSVF
+97 ALTVF

-113 DPAILIAT
+113 DSAILIAT
-121 RFVKGL
+121 RFIKGL

-192 LVVRPGLPASS
+192 VVVLLGMKFIPKDKPSVED
-203 RGIRRTPR
+203 
-211 TAATTSGA
+211 SGHDIWGA
-219 PSPSALGMLGLVYTL
+219 VTLALGMLGLVYTL

-249 GFIISAAVL
+249 GFAVSVAVL

-267 VRHPLIRFGIL
+267 VKHPLIRFSIL
-278 REGWVARANLSAV
+278 KEGWVARANLSAV

-299 FQFILT
+299 FQFIVT
-305 LFLQSVLGWS
+305 MFLQSVLGWT

-322 LLPTGLIVA
+322 LLPAGLLVA
-331 TSAPFADRLINV
+331 TSAPFADRLIEK
-343 FGATRLILTGLA
+343 FGATQLILTGLTA
-355 SMGLGYLLFLRV
+355 LGLGYVLFLRV
-367 GTTPNYAPDIL
+367 GTTPNYALDIL
-378 PSVILLGI
+378 PSVVLLGI

-428 VTTAMVSGHSDGGP
+428 VTTALVSGHGQAAGT
-442 VPSAAAMLEQYRPGL
+442 VSAQAMLEQYRPGL
-457 MLSAAVAIAALLVAA
+457 ILSAAVAIAALLVAA
-472 LPAPTAG
+472 AP
-479 GRLGGLTRR
+479 
-488 GLAPAA
+488 
-494 AWLLGGSAGHGGHG
+494 
-508 GAKARLGWRSRRR
+508 SRRR
-521 VRLIGRIRPKSTL
+521 VRS
-534 TPAT
+534 